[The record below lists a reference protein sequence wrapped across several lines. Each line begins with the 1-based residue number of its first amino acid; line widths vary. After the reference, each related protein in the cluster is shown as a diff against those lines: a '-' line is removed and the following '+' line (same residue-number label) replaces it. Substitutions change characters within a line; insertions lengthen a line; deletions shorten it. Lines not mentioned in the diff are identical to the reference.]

1 MVSLAVCWTSL
12 LNIQQTKDA
21 FNWFL
26 DGLFFD
32 SVLSY
37 PFLDTAPFFPY
48 YSCEKKFFLLSTVFV
63 MQTTIIY
70 PIHIPVNLSF
80 YQPLQGEMSYFFIVL
95 SSILVLAL
103 YIFYD
108 QLKRHR
114 QRVLHDQNSFA
125 RQLIDSMETERKRIA
140 TELHDSIGQELLIIK
155 NRALLALNDLK
166 NKQNIREQLDEISQ
180 TASRAIQETRE
191 ITYNLRPYQIDRLGL
206 KKSLESIIYR
216 AARTTTISFTSD
228 IDPID
233 HLIPQEMEIH
243 VYRIIQEIVNNII
256 KHAQATEG
264 KVIIKRWYDR
274 LNIDVE
280 DNGIGFDIS
289 LQNSQ
294 NTRGIGLYGI
304 AERTRLIGGIFRI
317 ESTPGKG
324 TRILLTI
331 KTYDRIDVE
340 H

>member
-1 MVSLAVCWTSL
+1 MLDFSSF
-12 LNIQQTKDA
+12 NIQQTKDA
-21 FNWFL
+21 FNRFL

-32 SVLSY
+32 PVLSY

-48 YSCEKKFFLLSTVFV
+48 YSCAKKIFFLSTVFV

-70 PIHIPVNLSF
+70 PIHIPAILFF

-95 SSILVLAL
+95 SCIIVLVM

-166 NKQNIREQLDEISQ
+166 NKQSIREQLDEISQ

-206 KKSLESIIYR
+206 KKSLESIIHR

-280 DNGIGFDIS
+280 DNGIGFDVS
-289 LQNSQ
+289 LQNSR
-294 NTRGIGLYGI
+294 NTRGIGLHGI
-304 AERTRLIGGIFRI
+304 AERTHLIGGIFRI

-324 TRILLTI
+324 TRILITI
-331 KTYDRIDVE
+331 KTYDRIDLE